1 MALDFDELNLDVLGA
16 PPVADGK
23 PFRVKLEDIRPDP
36 DQPRTEKSEEDIAD
50 LAENISER
58 GVKLPISIRSDAEN
72 PGKWIINDGEM
83 RYLASQ
89 KAGKS
94 DIPAV
99 VDEDFDDFDQ
109 VNANEKRYRLSPM
122 DLALFIKSKID
133 QGVKKNVIAKR
144 LGKSSSVIAEYL
156 ALVDCPEF
164 ILELYRTRRLT
175 SIRTIYELRQ
185 LHDKFPEQ
193 VDEYLVDV
201 EGEVERK
208 DVAAL
213 AARLKNPGTSPS
225 AGSTQGGPVVEGD
238 VAAPVESPVA
248 VQPDSVTPLPSPAE
262 GPVGGTTGGD
272 GEQTPP
278 EPIKVVAH
286 NPAHQQALNPKPSPT
301 PDPTRLK
308 KPVMLVEF
316 DGRAAMVL
324 LWNRPSNPGLLRLK
338 FDDNAEELE
347 VDAGRCKINCLIEA
361 S

>member
-1 MALDFDELNLDVLGA
+1 MALDLAELNLDVLGS

-23 PFRVKLEDIRPDP
+23 PFLVKLEDIRPDP
-36 DQPRTEKSEEDIAD
+36 DQPRTEKKEEDIAD

-58 GVKLPISIRSDAEN
+58 GVKLPISIRSDAAN

-83 RYLASQ
+83 RYLASVR
-89 KAGKS
+89 AGKS

-156 ALVDCPEF
+156 ALIDCPEF
-164 ILELYRTRRLT
+164 ILELYKTRRLT

-213 AARLKNPGTSPS
+213 ATRLKNPGTSLAP
-225 AGSTQGGPVVEGD
+225 ASTQGGLVVEGTGAD
-238 VAAPVESPVA
+238 STESPA
-248 VQPDSVTPLPSPAE
+248 AGKPDSVTPLPSPSEVLAGE
-262 GPVGGTTGGD
+262 STGGN

-286 NPAHQQALNPKPSPT
+286 NPAHQKALGPKPSPT

-316 DGRAAMVL
+316 DGRAAMVM
-324 LWNRPSNPGLLRLK
+324 LWNRPTNPGLLRLK
-338 FDDNAEELE
+338 FEDNAEELE

>member
-1 MALDFDELNLDVLGA
+1 MALDLDELNLDVLGS

-23 PFRVKLEDIRPDP
+23 PFLVKLENIRPDP
-36 DQPRTEKSEEDIAD
+36 DQPRTEKKEEDIAD

-58 GVKLPISIRSDAEN
+58 GVKLPISIRSDAAN

-83 RYLASQ
+83 RYLASVR
-89 KAGKS
+89 AGKS

-109 VNANEKRYRLSPM
+109 VNANEKRYRLSAM

-133 QGVKKNVIAKR
+133 QGVRKNEIAKR

-156 ALVDCPEF
+156 ALIDCPEL
-164 ILELYRTRRLT
+164 ILLLYKTRRLT

-213 AARLKNPGTSPS
+213 ATRLKNPGTSP
-225 AGSTQGGPVVEGD
+225 APASTQGGLVVEGAGAD
-238 VAAPVESPVA
+238 STESPVA
-248 VQPDSVTPLPSPAE
+248 RQLDSVTPLPSPSE
-262 GPVGGTTGGD
+262 VLVGESTGGN

-286 NPAHQQALNPKPSPT
+286 NPAHQKALGPKPSPT

-316 DGRAAMVL
+316 DGRAAMVM
-324 LWNRPSNPGLLRLK
+324 LWNRPTNPGLLRLK
-338 FDDNAEELE
+338 FEDNAEELE

>member
-1 MALDFDELNLDVLGA
+1 MALDLAELNLDVLGS

-23 PFRVKLEDIRPDP
+23 PFLVKLEDIRPDP
-36 DQPRTEKSEEDIAD
+36 DQPRTEKKEEDIAD

-58 GVKLPISIRSDAEN
+58 GVKLPISIRSDAAN

-83 RYLASQ
+83 RYLASVR
-89 KAGKS
+89 AGKS

-156 ALVDCPEF
+156 ALIDCPEF
-164 ILELYRTRRLT
+164 ILELYKTRRLT

-213 AARLKNPGTSPS
+213 ATRLKNPGTSLAP
-225 AGSTQGGPVVEGD
+225 ASTQGGLVVEGT
-238 VAAPVESPVA
+238 VADSTESPVA
-248 VQPDSVTPLPSPAE
+248 GQSDSVTPLPSPSE
-262 GPVGGTTGGD
+262 VLTGESTGGN

-286 NPAHQQALNPKPSPT
+286 NPAHQKALGPKPSPT

-316 DGRAAMVL
+316 DGRAAMVM
-324 LWNRPSNPGLLRLK
+324 LWNRPTNPGLLRLK
-338 FDDNAEELE
+338 FEDNAEELE